1 MRFLADMGI
10 SQRVVTWL
18 QAQGHD
24 ATHLRDEGLQ
34 RLENGDIFTKA
45 LRESR
50 IILTWDL
57 DFTEILALSKT
68 GTISAVVFRLMNTRS
83 DHVIERLERVLSES
97 AQDLED
103 GAIISVEEGRH
114 RVRLLPLGR
123 GRYKNVPQSK
133 LPLRPRFFGSRLLP
147 PLIES
152 R

>member
-18 QAQGHD
+18 QEQGHD

-45 LRESR
+45 FRKSR
-50 IILTWDL
+50 VILTWDL

-68 GTISAVVFRLMNTRS
+68 GTVSAVVFRLMNTRS

-97 AQDLED
+97 DRDLEE

-123 GRYKNVPQSK
+123 ER
-133 LPLRPRFFGSRLLP
+133 
-147 PLIES
+147 
-152 R
+152 

>member
-1 MRFLADMGI
+1 MRFLADMGV

-18 QAQGHD
+18 QEQGHE

-34 RLENGDIFTKA
+34 KLENGDIFTKA
-45 LRESR
+45 FRESR

-68 GTISAVVFRLMNTRS
+68 GTVSAVVFRLMNTRS

-97 AQDLED
+97 AQDLEE

-123 GRYKNVPQSK
+123 ER
-133 LPLRPRFFGSRLLP
+133 
-147 PLIES
+147 
-152 R
+152 

>member
-10 SQRVVTWL
+10 SQAAVAWL

-34 RLENGDIFTKA
+34 KLENGEIFTKA
-45 LRESR
+45 FRESR

-57 DFTEILALSKT
+57 DFTEILALSGRHT
-68 GTISAVVFRLMNTRS
+68 VSAVIFRLVNTRTA
-83 DHVIERLERVLSES
+83 HVIERLARVLQES

-123 GRYKNVPQSK
+123 ER
-133 LPLRPRFFGSRLLP
+133 
-147 PLIES
+147 
-152 R
+152 

>member
-10 SQRVVTWL
+10 SQGVVTWL

-24 ATHLRDEGLQ
+24 AIHLRDQGLH
-34 RLENGDIFTKA
+34 RLENGEIFTKA
-45 LRESR
+45 FRESR

-57 DFTEILALSKT
+57 DFAEILALSGRHT
-68 GTISAVVFRLMNTRS
+68 VSAVIFRLVNTRTP
-83 DHVIERLERVLSES
+83 HVIERLARVLQES

-123 GRYKNVPQSK
+123 ER
-133 LPLRPRFFGSRLLP
+133 
-147 PLIES
+147 
-152 R
+152 